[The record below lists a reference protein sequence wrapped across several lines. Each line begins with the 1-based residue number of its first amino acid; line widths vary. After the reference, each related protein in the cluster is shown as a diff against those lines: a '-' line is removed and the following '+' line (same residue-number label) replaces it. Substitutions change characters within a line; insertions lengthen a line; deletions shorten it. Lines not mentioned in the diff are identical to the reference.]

1 MFNFIIHSLNHV
13 FQIYGII
20 SLLQLSN
27 LYSNFSINL
36 ASKKEDIMETILL
49 TEFGKSRANCWV
61 TIPPMEA
68 LITEKLPSLN

>member
-1 MFNFIIHSLNHV
+1 M
-13 FQIYGII
+13 
-20 SLLQLSN
+20 LQLSN